1 MSKICSYG
9 EFQDLKLPYQHAIA
23 AISHGK
29 YPIRPYIS
37 DLYLKETYKNTYKA
51 LFSPIDTS
59 DLIRDKD
66 CGPCNFQR

>member
-1 MSKICSYG
+1 MSETYSCG

-23 AISHGK
+23 AISHSCSSIGS
-29 YPIRPYIS
+29 YVS

-51 LFSPIDTS
+51 SFSPIDTR

-66 CGPCNFQR
+66 CGPCNF